1 MQSKN
6 RIFDDV
12 AKVASGAVS
21 TLTGV
26 REEIDGLIR
35 QQIERVMAEMD
46 VVPREEFDAVK
57 AMAAKARA
65 EQDALNARIA
75 ALEETLEKAK
85 K

>member
-26 REEIDGLIR
+26 REEIDGLIS
-35 QQIERVMAEMD
+35 QQIERVMAQMD
-46 VVPREEFDAVK
+46 VVSRDEFDAVK
-57 AMAAKARA
+57 AMAVKARS
-65 EQDALNARIA
+65 EQEALIKRIE
-75 ALEETLEKAK
+75 ALEEALKKAK

>member
-26 REEIDGLIR
+26 REEVDGMIR
-35 QQIERVMAEMD
+35 QQIERVIMEMD
-46 VVPREEFDAVK
+46 VVPRDEFEAVK
-57 AMAAKARA
+57 AMAAKARS
-65 EQDALNARIA
+65 EQDALIARIE
-75 ALEETLEKAK
+75 ALEAELK
-85 K
+85 KTK

>member
-46 VVPREEFDAVK
+46 IVPREEFDAVK

-65 EQDALNARIA
+65 EQDALNVRIA
-75 ALEETLEKAK
+75 ALEEALEKAK

>member
-6 RIFDDV
+6 RLFDDV
-12 AKVASGAVS
+12 AKVASGAAS
-21 TLTGV
+21 TLSGV
-26 REEIDGLIR
+26 KEEIDGLIR

-46 VVPREEFDAVK
+46 MVPREEFDAVK

-65 EQDALNARIA
+65 EQDALNARVA
-75 ALEETLEKAK
+75 ALEEALEKAK